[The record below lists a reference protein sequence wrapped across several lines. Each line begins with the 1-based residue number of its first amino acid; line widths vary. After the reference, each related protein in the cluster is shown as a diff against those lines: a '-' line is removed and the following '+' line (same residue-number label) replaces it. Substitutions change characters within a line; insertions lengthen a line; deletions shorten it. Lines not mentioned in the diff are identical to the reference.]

1 MSDRHA
7 PLVSAAELEA
17 LIANLGAHSDAPTD
31 NWTPWRFWYLGLLV
45 AAYVVALLLAPQS
58 LAQALSTDPLE
69 VIRLER
75 FLYFRGWFLLVVLG
89 IGIYSYLR
97 GWYTAIVFS
106 AFLLLGLVN
115 LLFDLFTV
123 YPEKLANPTPTFTVL
138 MALRLLAVWCVYL
151 TVRNA
156 SRVPDVKDRANIL
169 LPFRAKDP
177 L

>member
-1 MSDRHA
+1 
-7 PLVSAAELEA
+7 
-17 LIANLGAHSDAPTD
+17 
-31 NWTPWRFWYLGLLV
+31 
-45 AAYVVALLLAPQS
+45 
-58 LAQALSTDPLE
+58 

-156 SRVPDVKDRANIL
+156 SRLPDVKDRANIL